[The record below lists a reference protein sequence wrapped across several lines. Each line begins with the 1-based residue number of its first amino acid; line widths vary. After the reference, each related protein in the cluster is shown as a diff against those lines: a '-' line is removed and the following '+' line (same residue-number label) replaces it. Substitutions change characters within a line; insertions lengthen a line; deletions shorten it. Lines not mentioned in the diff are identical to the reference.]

1 MQIAHIHVQSGEDFH
16 GFFNGIWDIVQ
27 LQIEEDP
34 MPSGFDLAHD
44 LRSLGVIKLHTDL
57 DVRFFFGE
65 LIQKAEGFR
74 RGRKITRN
82 NYIFSHVNVLLR
94 LFLLI
99 L

>member
-1 MQIAHIHVQSGEDFH
+1 
-16 GFFNGIWDIVQ
+16 
-27 LQIEEDP
+27 